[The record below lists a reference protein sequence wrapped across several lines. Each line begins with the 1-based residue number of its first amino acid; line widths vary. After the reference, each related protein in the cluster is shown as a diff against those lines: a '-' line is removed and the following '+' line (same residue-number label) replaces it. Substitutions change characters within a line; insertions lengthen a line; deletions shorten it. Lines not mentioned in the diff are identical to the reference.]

1 MLRLVNQAS
10 TKRIVAAV
18 ELPPPEKPHFHQSIG
33 LLSATAINMN
43 AMCGVGPFIT
53 IPAMVSVMGGPLA
66 LVGWLLGSIVAMA
79 DGLVWA
85 ELGAAMPGAGGS
97 YLFLREAFQYRTG
110 KLLPFLFVWTAIL
123 SLPLILSCGVIGF
136 YQYLCTFVPNLSPV
150 ENHVIGLAMVA
161 AVVALLYRRIE
172 SVPVINIVLWIVTLA
187 AMGVT
192 VVASFSHFDAG
203 RAFAFPAHWLTK
215 GSFLAGLGGGLV
227 IALYD
232 YTGYGT
238 VAYMGAELKQPA
250 RVMPGSIILSI
261 LAIGALYLSM
271 QLGILG
277 AAPWQE
283 VAEST
288 NVASSVVGK
297 YWGQKGAILVSVLV
311 MIAAAAS
318 IFTGLL
324 GSSRVLFNAARDGVF
339 FSSFGKLHPRLHF
352 PHIALLVMGLI
363 VALGSFFAVPATIGM
378 LTGVTVLVQSLGQV
392 VALTVLRKKQPAL
405 HRPYRQTLY
414 PLPSLISF
422 AGWSYAF
429 VALDKVSIILS
440 IAWVLL
446 GCVAFLVYAK
456 ARTTWPWAPLQVR
469 EEFLKPASGNITA
482 DGE

>member
-1 MLRLVNQAS
+1 MANQPFNPVV
-10 TKRIVAAV
+10 TQV
-18 ELPPPEKPHFHQSIG
+18 EATPAEKPHFHQSIG
-33 LLSATAINMN
+33 LISATAINMN
-43 AMCGVGPFIT
+43 SMCGVGPFIT
-53 IPAMVSVMGGPLA
+53 IPAMVSVMGGPRA
-66 LVGWLLGSIVAMA
+66 LLGWILGSIVAMA

-97 YLFLREAFQYRTG
+97 YLFLREAFQYRSG

-136 YQYLCTFVPNLSPV
+136 YQYLGTFVPNLSPV

-172 SVPVINIVLWIVTLA
+172 SVPIINIALWGVTLA

-192 VVASFSHFDAG
+192 IAASFSHFDAG
-203 RAFAFPAHWLTK
+203 RALDFSQSWMGN
-215 GSFLAGLGGGLV
+215 GSFLAGLGSGLV

-238 VAYMGAELKQPA
+238 TAYMGAELKNPG

-277 AAPWQE
+277 AAPWQQ
-283 VAEST
+283 VAKST
-288 NVASSVVGK
+288 NVASAVVGK

-339 FSSFGKLHPRLHF
+339 FASFGKLHPRLHF

-363 VALGSFFAVPATIGM
+363 VAIGSFFAVPAVINI
-378 LTGVTVLVQSLGQV
+378 LTGVTVLIQSLGQV
-392 VALTVLRKKQPAL
+392 VALTVLRKRQPSL
-405 HRPYRQTLY
+405 HRPYRQTFY
-414 PLPSLISF
+414 PLPSLISLV
-422 AGWSYAF
+422 GWSYAF
-429 VALDKVSIILS
+429 VALDKLS
-440 IAWVLL
+440 IFLSFAWVAF
-446 GCVAFLVYAK
+446 GCIAFMIYAR
-456 ARTTWPWAPLQVR
+456 ARKTWPWAPPEVR
-469 EEFLKPASGNITA
+469 EEFLQRMHANVEAG
-482 DGE
+482 

>member
-1 MLRLVNQAS
+1 MNLAS
-10 TKRIVAAV
+10 PKTIVATV
-18 ELPPPEKPHFHQSIG
+18 EARRAEKPHFHQSIG

-110 KLLPFLFVWTAIL
+110 RLLPFLFVWTAIL

-136 YQYLCTFVPNLSPV
+136 YQYLGTFVHNLSPV
-150 ENHVIGLAMVA
+150 ENQVIGLAMVVV
-161 AVVALLYRRIE
+161 VVALLYRRIE
-172 SVPVINIVLWIVTLA
+172 SVPIINIILWIVTLA

-192 VVASFSHFDAG
+192 IIASFSHFDAG
-203 RAFAFPAHWLTK
+203 RAFAFPSDWMVR

-238 VAYMGAELKQPA
+238 VAYMGAELKNPG

-277 AAPWQE
+277 AAPWQD
-283 VAEST
+283 VAQST
-288 NVASSVVGK
+288 NVASTVVGK

-311 MIAAAAS
+311 MVAAAAS

-352 PHIALLVMGLI
+352 PHIALIVMGLI
-363 VALGSFFAVPATIGM
+363 VAIGSFFAVPAIIGI

-392 VALTVLRKKQPAL
+392 VALTVLRRRQPGL

-414 PLPSLISF
+414 PIPSLISLV
-422 AGWSYAF
+422 GWSYAF
-429 VALDKVSIILS
+429 VALDRLSIILS
-440 IAWVLL
+440 VAWVVL
-446 GCVAFLVYAK
+446 GCVAFLLYAR
-456 ARTTWPWAPLQVR
+456 ARKTWPWARLEVR
-469 EEFLKPASGNITA
+469 EEFLKPASGNIA
-482 DGE
+482 PDKSRS

>member
-1 MLRLVNQAS
+1 MNVP
-10 TKRIVAAV
+10 THKVTAAPQ
-18 ELPPPEKPHFHQSIG
+18 EPPAAERPHFHQSIG

-53 IPAMVSVMGGPLA
+53 IPAIVSAMGGPSA
-66 LVGWLLGSIVAMA
+66 LFGWVLGSIVAMA

-110 KLLPFLFVWTAIL
+110 RLLPFLFVWTAIL

-136 YQYLCTFVPNLSPV
+136 YQYLGTFVPNLSPV
-150 ENHVIGLAMVA
+150 ENHVIGLVMVA
-161 AVVALLYRRIE
+161 VVVALLYRRIE
-172 SVPVINIVLWIVTLA
+172 SIPIINIVLWIVTLA

-192 VVASFSHFDAG
+192 VAASFSHFDAG
-203 RAFAFPAHWLTK
+203 RAFAFSSNGML
-215 GSFLAGLGGGLV
+215 GNSFLAGLGSGLV

-238 VAYMGAELKQPA
+238 VAYMGAELKDPG

-261 LAIGALYLSM
+261 VAIGALYLSM

-277 AAPWQE
+277 AAPWRE

-288 NVASSVVGK
+288 NVASTVVGK
-297 YWGQKGAILVSVLV
+297 YWGPKGAILVSVLV

-339 FSSFGKLHPRLHF
+339 FSWFGKLHPRLHF
-352 PHIALLVMGLI
+352 PHIALILMGLI
-363 VALGSFFAVPATIGM
+363 VAIGSFFEVTAIIGI
-378 LTGVTVLVQSLGQV
+378 LTGVTVLIQSLGQV
-392 VALTVLRKKQPAL
+392 VALTVLRRRQPGL
-405 HRPYRQTLY
+405 IRPYRQTLY
-414 PLPSLISF
+414 PLPSLISMM
-422 AGWSYAF
+422 GWSYAF
-429 VALDKVSIILS
+429 VALDKVSIILAF
-440 IAWVLL
+440 AWVAF
-446 GCVAFLVYAK
+446 GCIAFLIYAR
-456 ARTTWPWAPLQVR
+456 ARKTWPWAPVEVR
-469 EEFLKPASGNITA
+469 EEFLERTSATA
-482 DGE
+482 AAKV

>member
-1 MLRLVNQAS
+1 VNQAS

-136 YQYLCTFVPNLSPV
+136 YQYLGTFVPNLSPV

-288 NVASSVVGK
+288 NVASTVVGK

-363 VALGSFFAVPATIGM
+363 VALGSFFAVPAIIGM

>member
-1 MLRLVNQAS
+1 VSNQSYKLNEQAAPGLAE
-10 TKRIVAAV
+10 KR
-18 ELPPPEKPHFHQSIG
+18 HFHQSIG

-53 IPAMVSVMGGPLA
+53 IPAIVSVMGGPRAML
-66 LVGWLLGSIVAMA
+66 GWVLGSVVAMA

-123 SLPLILSCGVIGF
+123 SLPLILSCGVVGF
-136 YQYLCTFVPNLSPV
+136 YQYLGTFVYGLSPV
-150 ENHVIGLAMVA
+150 ENHTIGLAMVI
-161 AVVALLYRRIE
+161 AVVVLLYRRIE
-172 SVPVINIVLWIVTLA
+172 SVPVINLVLWVVTLT

-192 VVASFSHFDAG
+192 IAASFSHFDAR
-203 RAFAFPAHWLTK
+203 RAFALPPNWLSN

-227 IALYD
+227 ISLYD

-238 VAYMGAELKQPA
+238 VAYMGAELKDPG

-283 VAEST
+283 VARST
-288 NVASSVVGK
+288 NVASTIVGK

-311 MIAAAAS
+311 MIAAVAS

-324 GSSRVLFNAARDGVF
+324 GASRVLFNAARDGVF
-339 FSSFGKLHPRLHF
+339 FSSFGRLHPRLHF
-352 PHIALLVMGLI
+352 PHIALIMMGLI
-363 VALGSFFAVPATIGM
+363 VAIGSFFPVPAVINI
-378 LTGVTVLVQSLGQV
+378 LTGVTVLIQSIGQV
-392 VALTVLRKKQPAL
+392 IALTVLRRRQPNL

-414 PLPSLISF
+414 PLPSLISLI
-422 AGWSYAF
+422 GWSYAF
-429 VALDKVSIILS
+429 VALDRLSIILS
-440 IAWVLL
+440 FAWVAL
-446 GCVAFLVYAK
+446 GCISFLIYAK
-456 ARTTWPWAPLQVR
+456 ARKAWPWAPLDVCQQ
-469 EEFLKPASGNITA
+469 FLERQAGMPK
-482 DGE
+482 